1 MHSSKSVTSEWGLVR
16 IHFAQWVEL
25 CRKMRHVRRGNHMG
39 AHLRFAVKISDL
51 FEIGLRVRWGRMPR
65 GLPLTGMVA

>member
-1 MHSSKSVTSEWGLVR
+1 
-16 IHFAQWVEL
+16 
-25 CRKMRHVRRGNHMG
+25 MG
-39 AHLRFAVKISDL
+39 VHLRSFVFAVKISDL

>member
-1 MHSSKSVTSEWGLVR
+1 V
-16 IHFAQWVEL
+16 
-25 CRKMRHVRRGNHMG
+25 
-39 AHLRFAVKISDL
+39 FAVKISDL